1 MRLAF
6 LVAYF
11 CVSPAV
17 IILLCLKVNFLR
29 GLGPVVLSYLIG
41 MTSGYIGVPEL
52 ILGETAGGGI
62 NAGAVENRISE
73 ISVALGL
80 PLLLFTLDIK
90 KWVKMAGKSVLS
102 LLLGVVSISAVI
114 TLFFFVFKDGIQDAW
129 KIAGMLVGVYT
140 GGTPNLA
147 SLKIALGVDQNTYI
161 LVHTY
166 DTIFS
171 TIYIIFL
178 IMFGRKVFSKVL
190 PLPNLG
196 NVSELLTQEKE
207 VKKQGTDKDVI
218 DDKDETEK
226 QRNEYVSPESIDAY
240 PLLLKNI
247 GKVILPFVLAL
258 FVFSIGGLASLHVPK
273 NMSSVIAILT
283 ITTLGIAF
291 SFVEKLRKNELSFT
305 LGMYIILIFCFTV
318 ANMVDFKNLVG
329 SLSLSLFLYVFCAIF
344 IGLLVHV
351 LISAPF
357 KIDTDETIITS
368 TALICSPPF
377 VPVIATALKNRNV
390 LLTGMLAGIVGY
402 AIGNYLGIGISYA
415 LKNM

>member
-1 MRLAF
+1 MRLVF

-11 CVSPAV
+11 CVAPAV
-17 IILLCLKVNFLR
+17 IILLCLKVKFLR

-41 MTSGYIGVPEL
+41 MVSGYIGIPEI
-52 ILGETAGGGI
+52 ILGGASIGGI
-62 NAGAVENRISE
+62 STGVVENRISE

-102 LLLGVVSISAVI
+102 LLLGVVSISSVI
-114 TLFFFVFKDGIQDAW
+114 TLFFFVFKDGIEDAW

-171 TIYIIFL
+171 TLYIIFL
-178 IMFGRKVFSKVL
+178 ITFGRKAFSKVL
-190 PLPNLG
+190 PLPSLENS
-196 NVSELLTQEKE
+196 SELPKQVKE
-207 VKKQGTDKDVI
+207 EGKYKQK
-218 DDKDETEK
+218 
-226 QRNEYVSPESIDAY
+226 EYVSPESIDAY
-240 PLLLKNI
+240 PLLLRNI
-247 GKVILPFVLAL
+247 RRIIIPFVLAL
-258 FVFSIGGLASLHVPK
+258 LVFSAGGLASLHAPK

-283 ITTLGIAF
+283 ITTLGIAL
-291 SFVEKLRKNELSFT
+291 SFVGKLRKNELSFT

-329 SLSLSLFLYVFCAIF
+329 TLSLSLFLYVFCAIF

-351 LISAPF
+351 LLSAPF

-390 LLTGMLAGIVGY
+390 LITGMLAGIVGY

-415 LKNM
+415 LKNL